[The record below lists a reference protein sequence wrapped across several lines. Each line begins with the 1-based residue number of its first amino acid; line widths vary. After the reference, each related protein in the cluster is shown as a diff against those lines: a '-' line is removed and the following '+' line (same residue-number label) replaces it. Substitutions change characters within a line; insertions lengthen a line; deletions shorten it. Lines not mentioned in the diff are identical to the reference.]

1 MYAFIAKLK
10 KPRISRRI
18 LFVAEILILIAVC
31 LTILAVLKLHPIPLT
46 LFLIIAQPF
55 FIIGIVLY
63 IIVVVVGF
71 LSRHGTSQVD
81 FAPGEVI
88 FKKGDKGE
96 FIYTIISGNVEI
108 IEETPEEGEKVI
120 AVLGQGDYF
129 GEMALISD
137 SPRSAM
143 ARAVNSVEAMTI
155 SRDDFKNLHYYSLL
169 VNTIR
174 NRGLSESSGC
184 SLPLIANN
192 SSPSIIE
199 ADLITIPSLSSL
211 ESLRHVNLC

>member
-1 MYAFIAKLK
+1 MYALIAKLK
-10 KPRISRRI
+10 KPRVARRI
-18 LFVAEILILIAVC
+18 LFAAEILVFLAVC

-71 LSRHGTSQVD
+71 LSHHGTSQVD

-96 FIYTIISGNVEI
+96 FIYTIIRGNVEI

-155 SRDDFKNLHYYSLL
+155 SRDDFKNLHTYLPALKENIDKVMQTRMS
-169 VNTIR
+169 
-174 NRGLSESSGC
+174 GLKTK
-184 SLPLIANN
+184 
-192 SSPSIIE
+192 
-199 ADLITIPSLSSL
+199 DT
-211 ESLRHVNLC
+211 

>member
-18 LFVAEILILIAVC
+18 LFAAEILILIAVC

-108 IEETPEEGEKVI
+108 IEEAPEEGEKVI

-155 SRDDFKNLHYYSLL
+155 SRDDFKNLHTYLPALKENIDKVMQTRMS
-169 VNTIR
+169 
-174 NRGLSESSGC
+174 GLKTKETY
-184 SLPLIANN
+184 
-192 SSPSIIE
+192 
-199 ADLITIPSLSSL
+199 D
-211 ESLRHVNLC
+211 